1 MEGSEGKVFWVSV
14 PRSVAHLLQQFSL
27 ASFKKTAKI
36 NPEIKIKPLLLF
48 ILILKKKFIIPYYWS
63 VFNFSLLFSIHNTTS
78 NTNTKPSSS

>member
-48 ILILKKKFIIPYYWS
+48 ILILKKKVY
-63 VFNFSLLFSIHNTTS
+63 NTLLLECL
-78 NTNTKPSSS
+78 